1 MEIKTPEQLITLLE
15 QVPLQGKQKF
25 ELNRVLAN
33 HTRKFFRGQIKS
45 QRDVDGK
52 AYKPR
57 KKRVNKTA
65 KNGKISNK
73 RNMLMGMSSNLKTQ
87 VGSDGFSVGLAGLA
101 GHIADIHN
109 EGKSVVY
116 TRRING
122 FFNKKTNLWEGGT
135 EQKVAYQMTKRTM
148 LGWTPELQ
156 RDLTQIIFQHIQ
168 PQGQS

>member
-1 MEIKTPEQLITLLE
+1 MDIKTPEQLITLLE

-57 KKRVNKTA
+57 KKRVNSINE
-65 KNGKISNK
+65 NGKIASK
-73 RNMLMGMSSNLKTQ
+73 RNMLMGMSRNLKTA
-87 VGSDGFSVGLAGLA
+87 VTSDSFSVGLAGLE
-101 GHIADIHN
+101 GHIAEVHN

-116 TRRING
+116 ARRING
-122 FFNKKTNLWEGGT
+122 FFNNKTNLWKGGT
-135 EQKVAYQMTKRTM
+135 KQKASYQMPKRTM
-148 LGWTPELQ
+148 VGWAPELQ
-156 RDLTQIIFQHIQ
+156 RELTQIIFQHIQ
-168 PQGQS
+168 PQGQ